1 MVSDGKE
8 VLLVCPPA
16 PRLSTPTC
24 LSTRMGSTR
33 GMHLLSPPTKPSSQ
47 IWQEAQPASELTGAT
62 GGWVEAQEGPLCCRP
77 FGAALCAAP
86 QLLERGPWGI
96 QPAPHPRGHKGM
108 KAWAPLPAPL
118 PIAV

>member
-1 MVSDGKE
+1 M
-8 VLLVCPPA
+8 
-16 PRLSTPTC
+16 
-24 LSTRMGSTR
+24 
-33 GMHLLSPPTKPSSQ
+33 
-47 IWQEAQPASELTGAT
+47 SELTGAT